1 MKKYLPDIKN
11 INPVQQGLFIVLM
24 ITLASLSCLVFNQKS
39 MTAWNLIISPILLY
53 CFYNPVIGIFQ
64 QKLLQYAVSSFFILL
79 TIAVFT
85 CISGNIVS
93 DFSFKQVSELH
104 YIAGL
109 ILLFY
114 VLLYFLC
121 LVFKGILSLL
131 NEIDN

>member
-24 ITLASLSCLVFNQKS
+24 ITLASLSCLVLNQKS

>member
-24 ITLASLSCLVFNQKS
+24 ITLASLSCLVLNQKS
-39 MTAWNLIISPILLY
+39 MTAWNLIISPILLF

-85 CISGNIVS
+85 YISGNFVS
-93 DFSFKQVSELH
+93 DFSFQQSGELH

-109 ILLFY
+109 IILFY

>member
-24 ITLASLSCLVFNQKS
+24 ITLASLSCLVLNQKS
-39 MTAWNLIISPILLY
+39 MTAWNLIISPILLF
-53 CFYNPVIGIFQ
+53 CSYNPVIGIFQ

-131 NEIDN
+131 NEIDS